1 MDIEVS
7 ISTSTFIKTDPL
19 VNSVNIS
26 RKNISVLD
34 SDFQEVLSTIVDA
47 LKAMGYHEDLIK
59 DYIHL
64 DGI

>member
-1 MDIEVS
+1 MNIEVS

-19 VNSVNIS
+19 VNSVNIN

-34 SDFQEVLSTIVDA
+34 SDFQEVLTIVDA

-59 DYIHL
+59 DYIDL

>member
-47 LKAMGYHEDLIK
+47 LKAMGYHEDLIS